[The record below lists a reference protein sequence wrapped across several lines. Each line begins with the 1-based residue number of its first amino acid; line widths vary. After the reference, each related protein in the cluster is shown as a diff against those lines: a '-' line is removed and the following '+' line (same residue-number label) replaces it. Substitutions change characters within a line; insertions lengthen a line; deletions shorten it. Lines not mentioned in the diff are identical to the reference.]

1 MNNGQPAYRRIGG
14 RLHAVVRAFAL
25 AMVCALPLAARAAD
39 GNQSGVPVTVAT
51 ATRQDVPVY
60 LDGIGTVQAFY
71 SVLIR
76 ARVDGTLQQ
85 FVPTEGQFVRKN
97 DLIAVIDPRPYQA
110 VLSGALAKKAQDEA
124 QESNAQLD
132 LKRYSSLAQSQFASR
147 QQVDTQKASVS
158 QTEAAIQ
165 GDQAAIDAAQ
175 LNLSFC
181 YITSPVDGRVGLR
194 LVDPGNLVHAGDQGG
209 IVTITQQQPISVVF
223 TLPQNQLGRISD
235 AMANRKLPV
244 QALSADDRN
253 LLDTGE
259 LLTPDNAIDPATGT
273 IRLKATFPNTAGRLW
288 PGQFVEARLLVDTK
302 HDAVTVPGIAIQH
315 GPDAL
320 FVYVVRPD
328 QTVARQ
334 NVTVA
339 QRTNGVA
346 AIASG
351 LSAGDMVVVSGQ
363 SRLQTGTK
371 VAVNTD
377 AQPAAAGTA
386 DAASASGG

>member
-1 MNNGQPAYRRIGG
+1 
-14 RLHAVVRAFAL
+14 
-25 AMVCALPLAARAAD
+25 MVCALPLAARAAD